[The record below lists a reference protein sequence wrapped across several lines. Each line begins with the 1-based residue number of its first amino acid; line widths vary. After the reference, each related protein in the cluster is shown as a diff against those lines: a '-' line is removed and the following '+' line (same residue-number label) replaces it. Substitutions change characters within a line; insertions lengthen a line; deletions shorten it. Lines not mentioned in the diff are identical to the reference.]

1 MWQNPMMNYNGF
13 NAPNYNAYSPMAQ
26 QMQQAQIPQ
35 GQTIKNIN
43 QEATDPQVSCYFVKS
58 AKDLNALKIFADMS
72 YIGINR
78 DSKEV
83 YIRKMNDKG
92 VAELETYVFNG
103 EKTEETELQK
113 INRRLDTIEKML
125 TAKGAENGYANA
137 NTSAN
142 TTNTAATAN

>member
-1 MWQNPMMNYNGF
+1 MF
-13 NAPNYNAYSPMAQ
+13 PNYPYNNVPNAYGIPNYPQ
-26 QMQQAQIPQ
+26 QPVQSTQAQIPQ

-43 QEATDPQVSCYFVKS
+43 QQATEPQVSCYFVKS
-58 AKDLNALKIFADMS
+58 AKDLNALKIFSDMS